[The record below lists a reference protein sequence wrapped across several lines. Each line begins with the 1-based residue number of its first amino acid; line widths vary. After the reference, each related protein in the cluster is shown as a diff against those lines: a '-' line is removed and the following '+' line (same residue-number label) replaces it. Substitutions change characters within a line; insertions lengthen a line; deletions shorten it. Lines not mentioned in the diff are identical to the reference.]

1 MINCID
7 SIFKKLFYNVHIF
20 HNVPLKKK
28 LIFIF
33 NILQLNEKEIN
44 KILLSKIT
52 KCQVYTINLKFTLD
66 LI

>member
-1 MINCID
+1 MFTY
-7 SIFKKLFYNVHIF
+7 SIKKE
-20 HNVPLKKK
+20 KK